1 MTFSYRIGEYTMN
14 FSRILFIIFALFA
27 VAGGVDYIISNRFG
41 LGKAFERGI
50 TTMGPLALTLTGM
63 MVLAPLLADLL
74 SPVIL
79 PLFNLMGVDPAMF
92 AGSLLACDMGGAPLA
107 DRLALDP
114 EGALLG
120 GMVCSSLLGVTVT
133 FTIPVSMG
141 MLRSEDR
148 PYAAKGILCGI
159 ITVPLG
165 IFVGGLVAGIAP
177 LKVLLNLLPTLLPA
191 LLIALGLWKCEGVII
206 KLFSW
211 FGRIMTAVSV
221 LGLLLALFQKLTG
234 WILIFSLA
242 PVEDA
247 ILVVGEIALL
257 LAGAFPMMHLIAK
270 LLNRPL
276 LALGRKLGV
285 NAVSVTGLLTTTV
298 NSIATFDTVK
308 DMDPRGKVLNMA
320 FAVSAAFVFGD
331 HLAFAGGWD
340 PEAIPA
346 MMAAKLTAGVTALA
360 LALVVTRR
368 LRGEEIP
375 PKEGSQSPSAS

>member
-1 MTFSYRIGEYTMN
+1 MTFTK
-14 FSRILFIIFALFA
+14 ILFMIFALFA
-27 VAGGVDYIISNRFG
+27 VAGGVDYILSNRFG

-50 TTMGPLALTLTGM
+50 TTMGPLALTMIGM
-63 MVLAPLLADLL
+63 MVLAPVLADLL

-79 PLFNLMGVDPAMF
+79 PLFNLIGVDPAML

-107 DRLALDP
+107 DRLANDP

-141 MLRSEDR
+141 ILQPDDRS
-148 PYAAKGILCGI
+148 YATKGILCGI

-165 IFVGGLVAGIAP
+165 ILVGGLVAGIAP
-177 LKVLLNLLPTLLPA
+177 LKVLLNLLPTLLPS
-191 LLIALGLWKCEGVII
+191 LLIALGLWKFEKVII
-206 KLFSW
+206 KLFGR

-234 WILIFSLA
+234 WVLISTLA

-247 ILVVGEIALL
+247 ILVIGEIALL

-276 LALGRKLGV
+276 LALGRRMGV

-340 PEAIPA
+340 PNAIPA
-346 MMAAKLTAGVTALA
+346 MMVAKLTAGATALA
-360 LALVVTRR
+360 LALLITRKKK
-368 LRGEEIP
+368 GESVPAQEA
-375 PKEGSQSPSAS
+375 EG

>member
-1 MTFSYRIGEYTMN
+1 MS
-14 FSRILFIIFALFA
+14 FSRILFILFALFA

-50 TTMGPLALTLTGM
+50 TTMGPLALTMTGM
-63 MVLAPLLADLL
+63 MVLAPVLADLL

-107 DRLALDP
+107 DRLANDP

-120 GMVCSSLLGVTVT
+120 GMVCSSLLGVTIT

-141 MLRSEDR
+141 ILRTEDR
-148 PYAAKGILCGI
+148 SYAAKGILCGI

-165 IFVGGLVAGIAP
+165 ILAGGLVAGIAP

-191 LLIALGLWKCEGVII
+191 LLIALGLWKFEKVII
-206 KLFSW
+206 KLFGW

-234 WILIFSLA
+234 WVLISTLA

-247 ILVVGEIALL
+247 ILVIGEIALL

-276 LALGRKLGV
+276 LALGRKMGV

-331 HLAFAGGWD
+331 HLAFAGGWN

-346 MMAAKLTAGVTALA
+346 MMVAKLTAGATALA
-360 LALVVTRR
+360 LALVVTRGMKSSDS
-368 LRGEEIP
+368 LAEET
-375 PKEGSQSPSAS
+375 KNSTV

>member
-1 MTFSYRIGEYTMN
+1 MTFTK
-14 FSRILFIIFALFA
+14 ILFILFALFA
-27 VAGGVDYIISNRFG
+27 VAGGVDYILSNRFG

-50 TTMGPLALTLTGM
+50 TTMGPLALTMTGM

-79 PLFNLMGVDPAMF
+79 PLFDLMGVDPAMF

-120 GMVCSSLLGVTVT
+120 GMVCSSLLGVTIT

-141 MLRSEDR
+141 MLRAEDR

-159 ITVPLG
+159 ITVPMG

-177 LKVLLNLLPTLLPA
+177 LKVLHNLLPTLLPA
-191 LLIALGLWKCEGVII
+191 LLIALGLWRCERVII
-206 KLFSW
+206 KLFGW

-234 WILIFSLA
+234 WVLLSSLA

-247 ILVVGEIALL
+247 IFVVGEIALL

-331 HLAFAGGWD
+331 HLAFAGGWN

-368 LRGEEIP
+368 KRGEDS
-375 PKEGSQSPSAS
+375 PKREGSQSPSAS

>member
-1 MTFSYRIGEYTMN
+1 MT
-14 FSRILFIIFALFA
+14 FSRILFIIFAIFA
-27 VAGGVDYIISNRFG
+27 VVGGVDYIISNRFG

-50 TTMGPLALTLTGM
+50 TTMGPLALTMTGM
-63 MVLAPLLADLL
+63 MVLAPVLADLL

-92 AGSLLACDMGGAPLA
+92 AGSLLACDMGGAALA
-107 DRLALDP
+107 DQLANDP

-120 GMVCSSLLGVTVT
+120 GMVCSSLLGVTIT

-141 MLRSEDR
+141 ILEAEDR
-148 PYAAKGILCGI
+148 SYAAKGILCGI

-165 IFVGGLVAGIAP
+165 ILVGGLVAGIAL

-191 LLIALGLWKCEGVII
+191 LLIALGLWKFERIII

-234 WILIFSLA
+234 WILISSLA

-257 LAGAFPMMHLIAK
+257 LAGAFPMMHLIAR

-276 LALGRKLGV
+276 LALGRKMGV

-331 HLAFAGGWD
+331 HLAFAGGWN

-346 MMAAKLTAGVTALA
+346 MMVAKLTAGATALA
-360 LALVVTRR
+360 LALVVTR
-368 LRGEEIP
+368 GM
-375 PKEGSQSPSAS
+375 KSSASLAEETKNSTV

>member
-1 MTFSYRIGEYTMN
+1 
-14 FSRILFIIFALFA
+14 
-27 VAGGVDYIISNRFG
+27 
-41 LGKAFERGI
+41 
-50 TTMGPLALTLTGM
+50 
-63 MVLAPLLADLL
+63 
-74 SPVIL
+74 
-79 PLFNLMGVDPAMF
+79 MGVDPAMF

-107 DRLALDP
+107 DRLANDP

-120 GMVCSSLLGVTVT
+120 GMVCSSLLGVTIT

-141 MLRSEDR
+141 ILRAEDR

-165 IFVGGLVAGIAP
+165 ILAGGLVAGIAP

-191 LLIALGLWKCEGVII
+191 LLIALGLWKFERVII
-206 KLFSW
+206 KLFGW

-221 LGLLLALFQKLTG
+221 LGLLLALLRKLTG
-234 WILIFSLA
+234 WVLISTLA

-247 ILVVGEIALL
+247 ILVIGEIALL

-276 LALGRKLGV
+276 LALGRKMGV

-331 HLAFAGGWD
+331 HLAFAGGWN

-346 MMAAKLTAGVTALA
+346 MMVAKLTAGATALA
-360 LALVVTRR
+360 LALVVTRGMKSSDS
-368 LRGEEIP
+368 LAEET
-375 PKEGSQSPSAS
+375 KNSPV

>member
-1 MTFSYRIGEYTMN
+1 MT
-14 FSRILFIIFALFA
+14 FSRILFILFALFA
-27 VAGGVDYIISNRFG
+27 VAGGVDYIISNRLG

-50 TTMGPLALTLTGM
+50 TTMGPLALTMTGM

-79 PLFNLMGVDPAMF
+79 PLFDLMGVDPAMF
-92 AGSLLACDMGGAPLA
+92 AGALLACDMGGAPLA

-191 LLIALGLWKCEGVII
+191 LLIALGLWKCERILI

-276 LALGRKLGV
+276 LALGRRLGV

>member
-1 MTFSYRIGEYTMN
+1 MT
-14 FSRILFIIFALFA
+14 FSRILFILFALFA
-27 VAGGVDYIISNRFG
+27 VAGGVDYIISNRLG

-50 TTMGPLALTLTGM
+50 TTMGPLALTMTGM

-79 PLFNLMGVDPAMF
+79 PLFDLMGVDPAMF

-191 LLIALGLWKCEGVII
+191 LLIALGLWKCERILI

-221 LGLLLALFQKLTG
+221 LGLLLALIQKLTG

-276 LALGRKLGV
+276 LALGRRLGV

>member
-1 MTFSYRIGEYTMN
+1 M
-14 FSRILFIIFALFA
+14 
-27 VAGGVDYIISNRFG
+27 
-41 LGKAFERGI
+41 
-50 TTMGPLALTLTGM
+50 
-63 MVLAPLLADLL
+63 
-74 SPVIL
+74 
-79 PLFNLMGVDPAMF
+79 
-92 AGSLLACDMGGAPLA
+92 
-107 DRLALDP
+107 
-114 EGALLG
+114 
-120 GMVCSSLLGVTVT
+120 
-133 FTIPVSMG
+133 
-141 MLRSEDR
+141 
-148 PYAAKGILCGI
+148 
-159 ITVPLG
+159 
-165 IFVGGLVAGIAP
+165 
-177 LKVLLNLLPTLLPA
+177 
-191 LLIALGLWKCEGVII
+191 
-206 KLFSW
+206 
-211 FGRIMTAVSV
+211 
-221 LGLLLALFQKLTG
+221 
-234 WILIFSLA
+234 
-242 PVEDA
+242 EDA

-276 LALGRKLGV
+276 LALGRRLGV